1 MFLSHEDKEQ
11 GKILHVLHS
20 LLFQVL
26 DTNIRARQI
35 VYRAK
40 EKDNRLCHDHS
51 MVQEVLCDVILENG
65 SSYIIIDGLDEIP
78 ESVQDK
84 LLQSL
89 MAVVHTCDNAKFLLS
104 SRKERKI
111 GSMLSGKAIE
121 LRVDGKNKREIE
133 TFVET
138 EAESL
143 IQQLSDNGVDD
154 TTCAAT
160 QKTLMKVA
168 TRSHGT
174 QPPPSLLSPFY
185 VVDWPLTTP

>member
-11 GKILHVLHS
+11 GKTLHVLHS

-26 DTNIRARQI
+26 ETSTRARQI
-35 VYRAK
+35 VYRAE
-40 EKDNRLCHDHS
+40 EKSRGLCHDHN

-65 SSYIIIDGLDEIP
+65 STYIIIDGLDEIP

-84 LLQSL
+84 LLKSL
-89 MAVVHTCDNAKFLLS
+89 MAVVHTCDNTKLLLS

-121 LRVDGKNKREIE
+121 LRVDEKNKKEIE
-133 TFVET
+133 TFVEL

-143 IQQLSDNGVDD
+143 IQQLSYNGVDD
-154 TTCAAT
+154 ITCAAT
-160 QKTLMKVA
+160 QMALMKVA

-174 QPPPSLLSPFY
+174 QPLPF
-185 VVDWPLTTP
+185 L